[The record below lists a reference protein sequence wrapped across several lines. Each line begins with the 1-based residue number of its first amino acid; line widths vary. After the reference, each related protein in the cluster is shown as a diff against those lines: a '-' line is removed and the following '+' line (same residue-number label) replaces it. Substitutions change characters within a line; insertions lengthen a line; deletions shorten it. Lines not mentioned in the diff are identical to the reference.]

1 MNCLY
6 NEVALQNE
14 RDPSYKLNL
23 GWVSFFLLMSCYVG
37 VVFIAVSC
45 FAVGATP
52 SRDFSDILSRCE
64 LHRKEHKNTPHLA
77 AGSKGLS
84 ILFFKPL
91 FQSFTWNW

>member
-1 MNCLY
+1 MISILICYNGWNGELPN

-23 GWVSFFLLMSCYVG
+23 GWVSFLLMSCYVG
-37 VVFIAVSC
+37 VVFIAVSP

-77 AGSKGLS
+77 AGRKML
-84 ILFFKPL
+84 ILE
-91 FQSFTWNW
+91 

>member
-1 MNCLY
+1 MDGMVNCLIMRWLY
-6 NEVALQNE
+6 KIK

-23 GWVSFFLLMSCYVG
+23 GWVSFLLMSCYVG
-37 VVFIAVSC
+37 VVFIAVSH

-77 AGSKGLS
+77 AGRKML
-84 ILFFKPL
+84 ILE
-91 FQSFTWNW
+91 

>member
-1 MNCLY
+1 MDGMVNCLY
-6 NEVALQNE
+6 NEVASQNQ

-23 GWVSFFLLMSCYVG
+23 GWVSFLLMSCYVG
-37 VVFIAVSC
+37 VVFIAVSH

-77 AGSKGLS
+77 AGRKMLK
-84 ILFFKPL
+84 LE
-91 FQSFTWNW
+91 

>member
-1 MNCLY
+1 MISIFICYNGWNGELPN

-23 GWVSFFLLMSCYVG
+23 GWVSFLLMSCYVG
-37 VVFIAVSC
+37 VVFIAVSH

-52 SRDFSDILSRCE
+52 SRDFILSRCE

-77 AGSKGLS
+77 AGRKML
-84 ILFFKPL
+84 ILE
-91 FQSFTWNW
+91 